1 MGDASKKSK
10 ADQWFPELYRQLVRS
25 QRTRRCVIEVP
36 VKLNDPQIQHTLLGI
51 ELKVGRKR
59 FSCPDLPT
67 ARYFKVF
74 AKIGCKEFAIP
85 YNITK
90 ISAVADELESS
101 LERTLLLTEND
112 STKTNKTLRLI
123 RSEIQS
129 MGSGDDV
136 PVFHKTIKGK
146 RG

>member
-1 MGDASKKSK
+1 MGISKETPIT
-10 ADQWFPELYRQLVRS
+10 DDWFPELYRQRVRS
-25 QRTRRCVIEVP
+25 QRTRRCVIDVP
-36 VKLNDPQIQHTLLGI
+36 AKENAPEIQHTLLGI

-67 ARYFKVF
+67 ARYLRVF

-85 YNITK
+85 YDITK
-90 ISAVADELESS
+90 ISSVADELESS
-101 LERTLLLTEND
+101 LERSLLSFQSD
-112 STKTNKTLRLI
+112 IAKRSKTLRQI

-136 PVFHKTIKGK
+136 PTFKKTIKGK

>member
-1 MGDASKKSK
+1 MGISKDTPIT
-10 ADQWFPELYRQLVRS
+10 DQWFPELYRQRVRS
-25 QRTRRCVIEVP
+25 QRTRRCVIDVP
-36 VKLNDPQIQHTLLGI
+36 AKENSPEIQHTLLGI

-67 ARYFKVF
+67 ARYLRVF

-85 YNITK
+85 YDITK
-90 ISAVADELESS
+90 ISAVADDLESS
-101 LERTLLLTEND
+101 LERSLLSLQSDE
-112 STKTNKTLRLI
+112 TKRSKTLRQI

-136 PVFHKTIKGK
+136 PTFKKTTKGK

>member
-1 MGDASKKSK
+1 MGDVSKKTTV
-10 ADQWFPELYRQLVRS
+10 DEWFPELYRQRVRS
-25 QRTRRCVIEVP
+25 QRTRRCVIDVAA
-36 VKLNDPQIQHTLLGI
+36 KLNDPQIQHTLLGI

-67 ARYFKVF
+67 ARYIRVF

-90 ISAVADELESS
+90 ISEIADELESS
-101 LERTLLLTEND
+101 LERVLLLTERD
-112 STKTNKTLRLI
+112 PSKTNKTLRLI
-123 RSEIQS
+123 RSEIAS

-136 PVFHKTIKGK
+136 PVFTKTVKGK

>member
-1 MGDASKKSK
+1 METNQKTNST
-10 ADQWFPELYRQLVRS
+10 QEWFPELYREKVRS
-25 QRTRRCVIEVP
+25 QRTRRCVIDVP
-36 VKLNDPQIQHTLLGI
+36 AKENDPQIQHTLLGI

-67 ARYFKVF
+67 ARYFRIF

-85 YNITK
+85 YDITK

-101 LERTLLLTEND
+101 LERALLSFKSD
-112 STKTNKTLRLI
+112 AAKRSKTLRQI

-129 MGSGDDV
+129 IGSGDDV
-136 PVFHKTIKGK
+136 PTFKKTIKGK